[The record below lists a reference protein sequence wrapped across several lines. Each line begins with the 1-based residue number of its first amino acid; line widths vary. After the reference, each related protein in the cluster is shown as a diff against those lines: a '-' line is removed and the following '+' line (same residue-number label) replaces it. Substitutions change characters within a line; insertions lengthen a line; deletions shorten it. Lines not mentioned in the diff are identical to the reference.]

1 MATSVI
7 RTDLPQ
13 SALAIQ
19 LQLEDLLNMGYSQ
32 NISIKLWHIFM
43 VLAFNTKR
51 AIFINWMLC
60 SLAWAFI
67 GLAEEEEPRDKPL
80 FPRAD
85 SVAFFKQHANTNLFF
100 IYNTSAGKQLKER
113 LDDIKALEFGLG
125 LVPMH
130 VCEMSAGATNK
141 SFTVVFEAS
150 VPWRSARERD
160 RWEFVAFGND
170 GTLEDFSNFSFRFRG
185 DSAIVLDCYT
195 TNVFQ
200 KIKPDV
206 LCIEFID
213 DDMKSVDRDIALN
226 FRTLFSKYCCPKVY
240 FAISPE
246 RGMLII
252 RIEDENKRVYYPNLL
267 HPYADEMM
275 LRSVLRVF
283 LNKYECREEA
293 LQKLTVPEI
302 LNLFFYWNSKEF
314 KGELGEDL
322 QEVHTS
328 KRVQNIVG
336 KWLKHEHPWVRQAAN
351 YYLITYGDFGSTN
364 VAHEALSDAP
374 VQNEK

>member
-1 MATSVI
+1 MVYSNLMI
-7 RTDLPQ
+7 FSSHSRRP
-13 SALAIQ
+13 
-19 LQLEDLLNMGYSQ
+19 LLVKLILLFVLGSFMG
-32 NISIKLWHIFM
+32 I
-43 VLAFNTKR
+43 
-51 AIFINWMLC
+51 
-60 SLAWAFI
+60 
-67 GLAEEEEPRDKPL
+67 AEEEEPRDKPL

-141 SFTVVFEAS
+141 PFTVVFEAS

-185 DSAIVLDCYT
+185 DSPIVLDCYT

-200 KIKPDV
+200 KITPDV

-213 DDMKSVDRDIALN
+213 DDMKSVDRDTALT
-226 FRTLFSKYCCPKVY
+226 FRKLFGKYCCPKVY

-252 RIEDENKRVYYPNLL
+252 RIEDENKRVYFPNLS
-267 HPYADEMM
+267 HPYTDEMM

-322 QEVHTS
+322 QEVHES
-328 KRVQNIVG
+328 RRIQQMVG

-364 VAHEALSDAP
+364 VNNEALSDAP
-374 VQNEK
+374 ARSGK